1 IAGINHGH
9 FRVAGELET
18 QSTTVATTLFTG
30 TLYYESG
37 YAEQAVAMCA
47 DTNYLLYQDESRKG
61 HFITISGITD
71 DGQNS
76 ISFSGMDAGND
87 LTDEVVPEY
96 TAAKAMTFEQYFNQF
111 CADSGWEIGV
121 NEIPSSVRTLTF
133 SSEQSSYDR
142 MNSVA
147 KEFGVEIYYSFQ
159 IEGTT
164 PKHLYL
170 NVVHQRGADNSVTLR
185 VGSEL
190 NKIEVTSDSTGLLT
204 SIYARGATPDGSD
217 SPITLKGYKWTDPDG
232 RYVLYSDGTLLDTVA
247 NRSYSRLRKKSTP
260 DPHGSYL
267 NQWRDYEAT
276 TQADLLQS
284 ALSDLKHYAAP
295 VTNYT
300 VDFAFIPDNISI
312 GDTIH
317 VADEKRNLYVSAR
330 VLEISRCYSL
340 PSSSTATLGDY
351 KIEADKVSV
360 ALKTAAKLAQ
370 ATASTAKATATQAYS
385 AANEAANDATDAK
398 ETATSAQ
405 TTANTAQTNATAA
418 QTTAN
423 AAQSTATNAAQV
435 AEKAQA
441 TAKAARTFMKSA
453 TAPDTTNLPVN
464 AVWITP
470 ATTDSNGNTVAA
482 SAKTWDGTNWQ
493 NTPIESSLIAENI
506 VGKNITGSTFGNTS
520 GTFSID
526 EGGNITGAV
535 ISGSE
540 FISSFKNAPVD
551 ESDFAD
557 ITDPTGQ
564 DMLTKG
570 TGTAKMGDGYLT
582 VDGTI
587 DGSSGSTLQTFHTE
601 VGPAGYLSR
610 LYTGGTAESNI
621 SAAAQLYLGHLLLS
635 NLDTSGKKV
644 SGFLNGEM
652 LQQLDNSGT
661 VIWTGSTYLLNTTTI
676 TPTIPITDCF
686 SGWLLCWANAG
697 TPLTDFFNYTLI
709 SRAFVTAHPG
719 HQHKIKLVNGD
730 KFFYVSTQQIG
741 GTAQNN
747 GGSALVEVVAI

>member
-1 IAGINHGH
+1 MDFYFTDRDYNVLGVAGINHGH
-9 FRVAGELET
+9 FRIAGELET
-18 QSTTVATTLFTG
+18 QSTTVATTLLTG
-30 TLYYESG
+30 TLYYENG

-47 DTNYLLYQDESRKG
+47 DTNFILYEDESSRG

-121 NEIPSSVRTLTF
+121 NEIPANVRTLTF

-147 KEFGVEIYYSFQ
+147 TEFGVEIYYSFQ

-170 NVVHQRGADNSVTLR
+170 NVVHQRGADNGVTLR

-190 NKIEVTSDSTGLLT
+190 NKIETTSDSTGLLT
-204 SIYARGATPDGSD
+204 SIYARGATPDGAN

-284 ALSDLKHYAAP
+284 ALGDLKQYAAP

-330 VLEISRCYSL
+330 VLELSRCYSL

-351 KIEADKVSV
+351 KIEADKVSA

-370 ATASTAKATATQAYS
+370 ATASTA
-385 AANEAANDATDAK
+385 
-398 ETATSAQ
+398 
-405 TTANTAQTNATAA
+405 QTNAAAA
-418 QTTAN
+418 QT
-423 AAQSTATNAAQV
+423 TATNAAQV
-435 AEKAQA
+435 AEKAQS
-441 TAKAARTFMKSA
+441 TANTARTFLKSA

-470 ATTDSNGNTVAA
+470 ATTDGDGNTVAA
-482 SAKTWDGTNWQ
+482 SAKTWSGQQWND
-493 NTPIESSLIAENI
+493 TPIESSLIAQNI

-526 EGGNITGAV
+526 EGGNITGAS

-540 FISSFKNAPVD
+540 IKSTFSKSPLDLVANEDNLTGSGNVD
-551 ESDFAD
+551 IKD
-557 ITDPTGQ
+557 
-564 DMLTKG
+564 G
-570 TGTAKMGDGYLT
+570 TYS

-587 DGSSGSTLQTFHTE
+587 DQSTSQTFQNYL
-601 VGPAGYLSR
+601 GPSGIFTSLSNNGSATNMAS
-610 LYTGGTAESNI
+610 LSKGELDLYYHDGSATYTGVIDGQIASQIDNVETLLWSGVLYMSDVDSITPSIPI
-621 SAAAQLYLGHLLLS
+621 SDCLNGWKIVWNRYGNGSGPVDKTGGYWVTPIWKDEVANNNNGAMTFVMYTS
-635 NLDTSGKKV
+635 NLVQVEKYVYINNARIAGNDISK
-644 SGFLNGEM
+644 
-652 LQQLDNSGT
+652 
-661 VIWTGSTYLLNTTTI
+661 TGNNNRYVATRVY
-676 TPTIPITDCF
+676 
-686 SGWLLCWANAG
+686 
-697 TPLTDFFNYTLI
+697 
-709 SRAFVTAHPG
+709 AF
-719 HQHKIKLVNGD
+719 
-730 KFFYVSTQQIG
+730 
-741 GTAQNN
+741 
-747 GGSALVEVVAI
+747 